1 MTPWEIEAREF
12 VNCNCAYG
20 CPCQFNALPTLG
32 FCEAIAGI
40 QIDKGHHGDV
50 DLSGLRVAGI
60 YQWPGAIHQGNGKC
74 QAIVDERADDRQ
86 REALLKIMLG
96 QDTDPFATMFAVY
109 ASTVTKLFDPI
120 FAPIDFEV
128 DVDGR
133 TGRLVVDG
141 VIDMKGEP
149 IRNKATGEEMRA
161 RIDLPNGFEYTL
173 AEMGSGTTKTSGN
186 IQLEM
191 TDSYGQFAN
200 IHLGNHGIVRT

>member
-1 MTPWEIEAREF
+1 M
-12 VNCNCAYG
+12 
-20 CPCQFNALPTLG
+20 
-32 FCEAIAGI
+32 
-40 QIDKGHHGDV
+40 
-50 DLSGLRVAGI
+50 RVAGI
-60 YQWPGAIHQGNGKC
+60 CQWPGAIHQGNGKC

-128 DVDGR
+128 DADGR

-149 IRNKATGEEMRA
+149 IRNKVTGDEIRA

-173 AEMGSGTTKTSGN
+173 AEIGSGTTKTSGN